1 MQATLGVA
9 SIMMAAR
16 PCEKEVSNLNHIK
29 KTAPRQRR
37 GYMTSHCITLLTVAT
52 PTKWQLKNAENYSEK

>member
-16 PCEKEVSNLNHIK
+16 PCEKEASNF
-29 KTAPRQRR
+29 
-37 GYMTSHCITLLTVAT
+37 SLLLSIISYYNDTNTVA
-52 PTKWQLKNAENYSEK
+52 